1 MISKTQ
7 LSYFSLCEDCFKFL
21 SQPLNKWRRDF
32 VKDVLWL
39 FLSIHAPVNF
49 LQLGRYG
56 TYSEQRYRQQFEGNF
71 DSFNF
76 NAALIRQHCGT
87 RRAIAF
93 DPSYI
98 PKSGRTTEGVGWFWS
113 GCANKAKWGLEI
125 GGIAVLDLDNHTAL
139 HLEAIQTLPLESE
152 TLLDFYARI
161 FTQRTKELKKLAD
174 IVVVDG
180 YFSKKP
186 FVSQLVDGCGLHV
199 ISRFRDDVRL
209 RYMIQTEKTGK
220 KGRPKTNGEPVN
232 LSDLDRKHFS
242 IAKENDDFRLYT
254 ALVYA
259 VALKR
264 SVRIAFVEFLKNGKV
279 AASKIYFS
287 TDTEMNAVEILEM
300 YQMRFQIE
308 FVYRDA
314 KQHTS
319 LTSCQARNKEKLE
332 SHFNLSLTAVNLAK
346 IVHWYSIP
354 IEKRKS
360 FSMSDIKTINHNTL
374 LLERFIA
381 MFAIKPNL
389 LKNNQNVKELLLY
402 GTIAA

>member
-7 LSYFSLCEDCFKFL
+7 LSYFSLCEHGFKFL

-32 VKDVLWL
+32 IKDVLWL
-39 FLSIHAPVNF
+39 FLSINAPVNF

-56 TYSEQRYRQQFEGNF
+56 KYGEQRYRQQFEGDF

-76 NAALIRQHCGT
+76 NATLIREYGGT

-98 PKSGRTTEGVGWFWS
+98 PKSGRSTEGVGWFWS

-125 GGIAVLDLDNHTAL
+125 GGIAILDLDNHTAL

-152 TLLDFYARI
+152 TLPDFYARI
-161 FTQRTKELKKLAD
+161 FAERAQELKKLSD
-174 IVVVDG
+174 VVVVDG
-180 YFSKKP
+180 YFSKEP
-186 FVSQLVDGCGLHV
+186 FVSGLTHCGLDV

-209 RYMIQTEKTGK
+209 RYIIQKEKTGK
-220 KGRPKTNGEPVN
+220 QGRPKTNGEPVTLSN
-232 LSDLDRKHFS
+232 LDMKHF
-242 IAKENDDFRLYT
+242 ALEKENDDLRLYT
-254 ALVYA
+254 AVVHAL
-259 VALKR
+259 ALKR
-264 SVRIAFVEFLKNGKV
+264 AVRVVFVEFLNKGKV
-279 AASKIYFS
+279 TSSKVYFS
-287 TDTEMNAVEILEM
+287 TNIEMEATQILEM

-319 LTSCQARNKEKLE
+319 LTSCQARNKEKLN

-354 IEKRKS
+354 IEQRKA
-360 FSMSDIKTINHNTL
+360 FSLSDIKTINHNTL
-374 LLERFIA
+374 LLERFIT
-381 MFAIKPNL
+381 MFAIKPNV

>member
-7 LSYFSLCEDCFKFL
+7 ISYSSLCELCFKFL
-21 SQPLNKWRRDF
+21 PNPLNKWRRDF
-32 VKDVLWL
+32 IKDVLWL
-39 FLSIHAPVNF
+39 FLSINAPVNF

-56 TYSEQRYRQQFEGNF
+56 QYGEQRYRQQFEGDF
-71 DSFNF
+71 DFLNF
-76 NAALIRQHCGT
+76 NAALIQQHCGD

-98 PKSGRTTEGVGWFWS
+98 PKSGRNTEGVGWFWS
-113 GCANKAKWGLEI
+113 GCANQSKWGLEI

-139 HLEAIQTLPLESE
+139 HLEAVQTIPLKEE

-161 FTQRTKELKKLAD
+161 LIERAPELIKISNVAVAD
-174 IVVVDG
+174 A
-180 YFSKKP
+180 YFSKEP
-186 FVSQLVDGCGLHV
+186 FVSKLMLCGLDV
-199 ISRFRDDVRL
+199 ISRLRDDVRL
-209 RYMIQTEKTGK
+209 RYILQIKKTGK
-220 KGRPKTNGEPVN
+220 KGRTKTNGDKIN
-232 LSDLDRKHFS
+232 FTCLDKKHFS
-242 IAKENDDFRLYT
+242 IESESDNMRIQT
-254 ALVYA
+254 AVVYA

-264 SVRIAFVEFLKNGKV
+264 VVRVVFVEFIKNGKTIN
-279 AASKIYFS
+279 SKVYFS
-287 TDTEMNAVEILEM
+287 TNIEMEAKEILEI
-300 YQMRFQIE
+300 YQTRFQIE

-319 LTSCQARNKEKLE
+319 LTTCQARNKEKLDF
-332 SHFNLSLTAVNLAK
+332 HFNMSLTAVNVAK

-360 FSMSDIKTINHNTL
+360 FSLSDIKTINHNTL
-374 LLERFIA
+374 LLERFIT
-381 MFAIKPNL
+381 MFAIKPYI